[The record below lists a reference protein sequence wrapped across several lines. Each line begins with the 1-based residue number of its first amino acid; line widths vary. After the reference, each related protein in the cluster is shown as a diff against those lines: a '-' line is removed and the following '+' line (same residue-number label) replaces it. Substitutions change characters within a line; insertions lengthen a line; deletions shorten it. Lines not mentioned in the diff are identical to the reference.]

1 MTASRS
7 PVSPTPTRGG
17 ELPFA
22 SRAVVFGLREAGVG
36 VALLLLIIGFSLASP
51 YFATT
56 DNLTNILAQISIN
69 TILAVGMTFV
79 ILIGGIDLSVGSVLA
94 LATVVGAIILIPS
107 TTLVGVPALG
117 LDPALAIPLAVV
129 GCLLVGAGCGFING
143 FVSERWRV
151 PSFIVTLGMMSMA
164 RGASQ
169 VISNNST
176 ITGMPKVFKDMGN
189 ARILDLVPVYFIIAI
204 AVVLVAWFVL
214 RYTVFGRFI
223 YAIGN
228 NEEAVRLSGHN
239 PRPFKITAFVI
250 CGLLAGLAGFVFLL
264 RLKAGSPIAGVAYE
278 LDAIAAVIIGGTS
291 FSGGKGSVIGTFFGV
306 CLLQVLS
313 TGLILLGVEDN
324 MRVIITGLVVVL
336 AAVFDTY
343 RSRIIASLRSR

>member
-1 MTASRS
+1 MSTPSEPRRQQPSR
-7 PVSPTPTRGG
+7 VG
-17 ELPFA
+17 ELPVA
-22 SRAVVFGLREAGVG
+22 SRAIVFGLREAGVG
-36 VALLLLIIGFSLASP
+36 VALLLLILYFSLVAP
-51 YFATT
+51 YFATA
-56 DNLTNILAQISIN
+56 DNFSVILGQISIN
-69 TILAVGMTFV
+69 TILAVGMTYV

-94 LATVVGAIILIPS
+94 LSTVVGAGLLAP
-107 TTLVGVPALG
+107 TVMTGFGGFG
-117 LDPALAIPLAVV
+117 LDPMVSIPLTIAA
-129 GCLLVGAGCGFING
+129 CLAVGAICGVING
-143 FVSERWRV
+143 FVTEHWRV

-169 VISNNST
+169 VLSNNST
-176 ITGMPKVFKDMGN
+176 ITGLPKVFKDAGN
-189 ARILDLVPVYFIIAI
+189 VRFFDLVPAYFIIAI

-214 RYTVFGRFI
+214 RFTIFGRFI

-228 NEEAVRLSGHN
+228 NEEAVRLSGHD
-239 PRPFKITAFVI
+239 PKPVKITAFVI

-306 CLLQVLS
+306 CLLQVLG

-324 MRVIITGLVVVL
+324 TRVIITGLVVIL

-343 RSRIIASLRSR
+343 RSRIIAGLRAR